1 LNTSRAKS
9 DKNDVNRQR
18 KAASS
23 KQSKTTPHKTQ
34 SRLGSSNR
42 ISSARKQEVRKE
54 STAMDDDIEDEDDID
69 DDVGTMGDGK
79 KDSKIHRKPA
89 MRISTNNPVMV

>member
-1 LNTSRAKS
+1 MNTSRAKS

-23 KQSKTTPHKTQ
+23 KQSKTTTHKTQ
-34 SRLGSSNR
+34 SRLGATNR
-42 ISSARKQEVRKE
+42 ISSARKQEVRKQ

-79 KDSKIHRKPA
+79 KDSKTHRKPA